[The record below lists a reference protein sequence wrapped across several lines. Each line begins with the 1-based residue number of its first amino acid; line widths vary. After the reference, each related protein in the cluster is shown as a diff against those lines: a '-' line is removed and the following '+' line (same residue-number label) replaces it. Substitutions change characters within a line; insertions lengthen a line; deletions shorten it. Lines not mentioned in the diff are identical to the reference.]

1 MKRLTTMAVGAVVVA
16 LSRLSGPRRAPKD
29 TRDFRQDRTCGR
41 TGASFDATC
50 DSKGKLAAG
59 ELGVTR

>member
-1 MKRLTTMAVGAVVVA
+1 MKPLTTGA
-16 LSRLSGPRRAPKD
+16 
-29 TRDFRQDRTCGR
+29 TCGR